1 MVVLCCSEGRAGD
14 LSWVARCDSD
24 CGIEERSSRSP
35 GMLPQDDRWWVMRV
49 SQLPPIRV
57 SIRASVRAH
66 DLSFRAQ
73 VFRSVGI
80 SLGSLA
86 AHAGHPAHGVDEVE
100 GKGHRTFRPTEIVC
114 QPAAGKQV
122 TKKIPWQ

>member
-1 MVVLCCSEGRAGD
+1 VVGD
-14 LSWVARCDSD
+14 ARQPT
-24 CGIEERSSRSP
+24 SSYTGLHKSFSP
-35 GMLPQDDRWWVMRV
+35 R
-49 SQLPPIRV
+49 IT
-57 SIRASVRAH
+57 H